1 MPGGGDACKLRT
13 TALWPPSSI
22 KFFVAD
28 EISPWGVGGDVV
40 PEGLWVCAMLNPSI
54 GSPTSTPLQAWVSTF
69 RPCTSSVISVGI
81 EMLFE
86 FSGIMFSRVTERVS
100 LVVEIGWAN
109 APLGLVRER
118 GCQVR

>member
-1 MPGGGDACKLRT
+1 MSEGGAACKLRT
-13 TALWPPSSI
+13 TALWPPSS

-54 GSPTSTPLQAWVSTF
+54 GSPTSTPLQAWVSTCP
-69 RPCTSSVISVGI
+69 PCTSSVTSMDID
-81 EMLFE
+81 MLFE
-86 FSGIMFSRVTERVS
+86 SSGVMFSRVAERVS
-100 LVVEIGWAN
+100 LVVEIGSAG